1 MPGVI
6 NLTTYAGLQD
16 AIAQWLNRTDLTNQI
31 TGFIA
36 MAEASMSRRIRRK
49 TITNSVGMSQQSNTL
64 PTDCTELRSIRP
76 VTSSQT
82 QDEPIEIVTPEVLAE
97 LRASRADAPGRPLW
111 AAVLG
116 PNIILCPTPDQAYT
130 MELRYFEKLVP
141 LGSGSPAAT
150 TNSILAEAP
159 DVYVYGSLLQAAP
172 FLEDD
177 ERIPVWQAF
186 FDNACAELDDVRN
199 REESM
204 ASIRRLRLPVV
215 FGEIP

>member
-64 PTDCTELRSIRP
+64 PTDCAELRSIRP

-82 QDEPIEIVTPEVLAE
+82 FIRGASPGCTRGYDVMSSDMGMSSNAANVPRNHVPA
-97 LRASRADAPGRPLW
+97 RAQQP
-111 AAVLG
+111 
-116 PNIILCPTPDQAYT
+116 
-130 MELRYFEKLVP
+130 
-141 LGSGSPAAT
+141 
-150 TNSILAEAP
+150 
-159 DVYVYGSLLQAAP
+159 
-172 FLEDD
+172 
-177 ERIPVWQAF
+177 
-186 FDNACAELDDVRN
+186 
-199 REESM
+199 REHHQ
-204 ASIRRLRLPVV
+204 V
-215 FGEIP
+215 